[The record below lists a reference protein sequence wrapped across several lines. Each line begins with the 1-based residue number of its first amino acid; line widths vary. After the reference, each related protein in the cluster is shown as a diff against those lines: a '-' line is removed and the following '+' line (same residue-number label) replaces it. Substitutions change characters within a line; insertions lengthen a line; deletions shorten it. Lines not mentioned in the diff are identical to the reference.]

1 MADAHESAGDV
12 ISLSAHRATPAT
24 QDVSPEVMAAACHRD
39 HAAFAQVVA
48 TYDERLRALAYDLL
62 GSRQAMDDVLQETY
76 LLAYRGL
83 PAFRGDSSLGTWLH
97 RIAYTAC
104 LQRLRRAPDAEPL
117 PQEVLEALETTERT
131 DDQVALRDQLRGALA
146 ELSPERRAA
155 VLLVLR
161 DGFSYAD
168 AAAVLGV
175 PVGTVASRVAAA
187 RDRLVEHLSRQDEG
201 GDAR

>member
-1 MADAHESAGDV
+1 MPNARESAAEV
-12 ISLSAHRATPAT
+12 VSLSAHRATRAA
-24 QDVSPEVMAAACHRD
+24 DVPPEVLTAACRRD

-48 TYDERLRALAYDLL
+48 MYDDRLRALTYRLM

-104 LQRLRRAPDAEPL
+104 LQRLRRASGTETL
-117 PQEVLEALETTERT
+117 PPEALEAVADVDQT
-131 DDQVALRDQLRGALA
+131 DDQIALRDVLRCALA

-161 DGFSYAD
+161 DGYSYAD
-168 AAAVLGV
+168 AAEILGV
-175 PVGTVASRVAAA
+175 PVGTVASRVATA
-187 RDRLVEHLSRQDEG
+187 RELLVERLGRQDEG
-201 GDAR
+201 GDAQ

>member
-1 MADAHESAGDV
+1 MPTAHESAADV
-12 ISLSAHRATPAT
+12 VSLSALRAPRVA
-24 QDVSPEVMAAACHRD
+24 DVPPEVLAAACRRD

-48 TYDERLRALAYDLL
+48 MYDDRLRALTYHML
-62 GSRQAMDDVLQETY
+62 GSRQVMDDVLQETY

-104 LQRLRRAPDAEPL
+104 LQRLRRAPGPETL
-117 PQEVLEALETTERT
+117 PQEALDVVEARDRT
-131 DDQVALRDQLRGALA
+131 DDQLALRDQLRGALA
-146 ELSPERRAA
+146 ELSVERRAA

-161 DGFSYAD
+161 DGYSYAD
-168 AAAVLGV
+168 AAEIMGV

-187 RDRLVEHLSRQDEG
+187 RELLVQHLGGHDEG
-201 GDAR
+201 GDPR